1 MDGAYSAATEGK
13 SRRSWRL
20 PDHLPAL
27 SGKWLTLY
35 TILWAIMLPLAI
47 IGPVRGQ
54 YVYYGYN
61 QHPAWT
67 PYGLRVDIEPAAL
80 RLANVSSVEARRAG
94 ARIGDR
100 IVAIDGWEVPASPA
114 AATFA
119 RSHLIKAEGAAT
131 TFTLAPARGRVH
143 DVRLTF
149 TSAHIAER
157 YRGTGLTFEG
167 EAWLNIAGGL
177 VTCFAFVAAAI
188 LLFVRRRRVTIPA
201 MISLSFLM
209 LSAAQFGADWRDLGV
224 NPAITGV
231 VGSTGWA
238 LLVVA
243 LLAFPSGQF
252 SPRWTR
258 VVALLSSLL
267 ILESAVD
274 VPDNVSLLSLG
285 ALLMPALASLVV
297 RYRRFGVG
305 TERQQLRWVFFGFV
319 GGGMLWMLTIVGLIL
334 SKMLTPLD
342 QRWDVWSSL
351 IFQLANFGVL
361 FVTSGLMVS
370 VLRYRLYDADAVIG
384 RSAAYGVLT
393 VGFVGLFAGAEK
405 LTEIVGERY
414 FEHSIGIAAGAI
426 GAAVAAVCIVPLH
439 DRVHGW
445 AERRFQKPLIRLRDG
460 LPECIADLR
469 ESASVR
475 QLVNAVMAR
484 VAAGVHST
492 REAIL
497 LVDKGKMMA
506 AGARGTSAEAVR
518 DWQEGWTEPDGEQL
532 LDCDRFDPLFP
543 MRVRLCVAS
552 GDEPETIGWLLLG
565 PRPDGSTLGKDE
577 RSVLVDVAGPVARGV
592 HIAQLREHREA
603 AAEERLTGLERLVEK
618 LIGGLSPNGGKA
630 APA

>member
-1 MDGAYSAATEGK
+1 MDGAYSAAENTT
-13 SRRSWRL
+13 RRRWRL
-20 PDHLPAL
+20 PDHLPTL
-27 SGKWLTLY
+27 KGKWLTLY

-47 IGPVRGQ
+47 IGPARGE
-54 YVYYGYN
+54 YVYYGYHQN
-61 QHPAWT
+61 PAWT
-67 PYGLRVDIEPAAL
+67 PYGIRVDIEPAAL
-80 RLANVSSVEARRAG
+80 RLADVSSVEARRAG
-94 ARIGDR
+94 ARVGDR
-100 IVAIDGWEVPASPA
+100 IVAIDGWEVPPSPA
-114 AATFA
+114 AATLA
-119 RSHLIKAEGAAT
+119 RSHLIKKEGAAT
-131 TFTLAPARGRVH
+131 TFMLAPARGAIHEVG
-143 DVRLTF
+143 LTF
-149 TSAHIAER
+149 TRAHVAER
-157 YRGTGLTFEG
+157 YRGTGLTFDG
-167 EAWLNIAGGL
+167 EAWLTIAGGL

-188 LLFVRRRRVTIPA
+188 LLFVRRRCDTIPA

-274 VPDNVSLLSLG
+274 IPDNVSLLSLG

-297 RYRRFGVG
+297 RYRRLGVG

-319 GGGMLWMLTIVGLIL
+319 GGAMLWLLTIAGLIL

-342 QRWDVWSSL
+342 QRWDAWSNL

-426 GAAVAAVCIVPLH
+426 GAAVAAVCIVPVH
-439 DRVHGW
+439 NRVHGW

-469 ESASVR
+469 ESASVK

-492 REAIL
+492 RQAII

-506 AGARGTSAEAVR
+506 AGAHGTSAEAVR
-518 DWQEGWTEPDGEQL
+518 DWQEGRTEPDGEQL
-532 LDCDRFDPLFP
+532 LDCDRSDPLFP
-543 MRVRLCVAS
+543 MRVRLCIAS

-565 PRPDGSTLGKDE
+565 PRPDGSMFGKDE
-577 RSVLVDVAGPVARGV
+577 RSVLADVAAPVARGI

-603 AAEERLTGLERLVEK
+603 AAEERLSGLERLIDK
-618 LIGGLSPNGGKA
+618 LIGGLSPNAGKA